1 MTNPLPPELYVTLIM
16 AVPALIGGRMAFG
29 RGLLWPV
36 WGIAC
41 GIFPVFLLVVWL
53 KKPVKEVQGFFRRC
67 GECGEWIKW
76 KEVPCRHCD
85 YRRIYGEKPAA

>member
-1 MTNPLPPELYVTLIM
+1 MSISPELYLILVM

-41 GIFPVFLLVVWL
+41 GIFPVIILVIWL
-53 KKPVKEVQGFFRRC
+53 KKPVKEVKGFFRRC
-67 GECGEWIKW
+67 PDCGEWIKW
-76 KEVPCRHCD
+76 REEPCRHCT
-85 YRRIYGEKPAA
+85 YRKSYQQSPPA